1 MPVDKPHINESG
13 VYFITFTNY
22 NWLPLF
28 ELANAYDCVYK
39 WFDYLKS
46 KGHEIAGFVIMP
58 NHIHV
63 LILFKENEQSIN
75 TQVGNG
81 KRFMAYDIVSR
92 LQGLN
97 RADILNQLSDGVSA
111 SDRER
116 GKLHQVFNPSFD
128 MKLCYGKDFIKQK
141 LDYIHMNPISKKWR
155 LATDAILYKPSS
167 ALFYETGEQGVYAV
181 TNIFELSM

>member
-28 ELANAYDCVYK
+28 DITGAYDSVYK
-39 WFDYLKS
+39 WFDYLKLQ
-46 KGHEIAGFVIMP
+46 GHEIAGYVIMP
-58 NHIHV
+58 NHLHV
-63 LILFKENEQSIN
+63 LIWFNENEQSIN
-75 TQVGNG
+75 KQVSNG
-81 KRFMAYDIVSR
+81 KRFMAYDVVSR

-97 RADILNQLSDGVSA
+97 RIDILKQLADGVSA
-111 SDRER
+111 SDRQR

-141 LDYIHMNPISKKWR
+141 LDYIHMNPLNKKWQ
-155 LATDAILYKPSS
+155 LVADATLYKHSS
-167 ALFYETGEQGVYAV
+167 ALFYETGEQGIYSVA
-181 TNIFELSM
+181 NIFELSM

>member
-1 MPVDKPHINESG
+1 MPVDKPHIAESG

-28 ELANAYDCVYK
+28 DIADAYDSVYQ

-46 KGHEIAGFVIMP
+46 KGHEIAGYVIMP
-58 NHIHV
+58 NHLHV
-63 LILFKENEQSIN
+63 LVWFKQNEQSIN
-75 TQVGNG
+75 TQVSNG

-92 LQGLN
+92 LQEQGKTE
-97 RADILNQLSDGVSA
+97 ILNQLSEGVSA

-116 GKLHQVFNPSFD
+116 GKLHQVFNHSFD

-141 LDYIHMNPISKKWR
+141 LDYMHMNPISKKWR
-155 LATDAILYKPSS
+155 LVDDIIEYKHSS
-167 ALFYETGEQGVYAV
+167 AMFYETGRQGVFPLV
-181 TNIFELSM
+181 NIFELSM